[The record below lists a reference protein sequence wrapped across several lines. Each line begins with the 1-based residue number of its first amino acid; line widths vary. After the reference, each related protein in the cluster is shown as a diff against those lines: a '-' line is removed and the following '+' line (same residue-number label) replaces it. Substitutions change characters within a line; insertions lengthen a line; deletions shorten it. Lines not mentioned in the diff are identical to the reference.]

1 MLSHC
6 LGFFF
11 AFLEIFVS
19 TFWGVDR
26 CILMMCEF
34 VNDSRMRQHRIL
46 KFISWVQLLKSLK
59 SDDLDLK
66 SEVKF

>member
-11 AFLEIFVS
+11 AFLKIFVS
-19 TFWGVDR
+19 TFWGVVR
-26 CILMMCEF
+26 CIFMMREF
-34 VNDSRMRQHRIL
+34 VNDSRMRQHMIL
-46 KFISWVQLLKSLK
+46 KFIPWVQLLKSLK
-59 SDDLDLK
+59 SDDLDIK

>member
-19 TFWGVDR
+19 TFWGVVR
-26 CILMMCEF
+26 CIFMMREF